1 MNEEKEEIEIFPFIK
16 GDRIDLVTQ
25 NSKWVN
31 LYAKWMNDPEVRRYA
46 RQMFPRSLD
55 QIKKW
60 FEPTKDEGL
69 RDFIVFNIYH
79 KKDKRPIGSAGFS
92 HINWLNMNAN
102 IWASIGESEYWGKG
116 IVVEAAKLLINFGFT
131 ELNFHKIYAGVYSP
145 NKRSLRATEKLGF
158 KEEAVL
164 KEEMYVDGKF
174 VNSHRFALFKKDW
187 LEQKKNY
194 E

>member
-145 NKRSLRATEKLGF
+145 NKRSLRAAEKLGF